1 MRRTRGK
8 LLELDREIS
17 AVDAETHGR
26 PSLMRDGS
34 LLADKR
40 AALDAE
46 YGNASDR
53 YENLSRQY
61 RAPGPRTN
69 IWTAVDEAAPLAR
82 PDATGHL
89 RLR

>member
-1 MRRTRGK
+1 MQDRGDEIAELMRRIRTQ
-8 LLELDREIS
+8 
-17 AVDAETHGR
+17 
-26 PSLMRDGS
+26 
-34 LLADKR
+34 ADPPDLKR

>member
-1 MRRTRGK
+1 MN
-8 LLELDREIS
+8 
-17 AVDAETHGR
+17 AETHGR
-26 PSLMRDGS
+26 PSLIRDGS

-61 RAPGPRTN
+61 RAPAPATGSRN
-69 IWTAVDEAAPLAR
+69 AADEAAPLMH
-82 PDATGHL
+82 PEVTGHL
-89 RLR
+89 RMR